1 MADDGAR
8 YVPYYNQTLAEVIA
22 NVTVASDRW
31 DAVVEI
37 RNLHAR
43 VSVHPVSKQL
53 GNGRGDADLPNTSL
67 LEQLAPSFLHLKAEG
82 IDAEALREPASAWL
96 QAADRIG
103 SSQWASEILSQVADA
118 VRTEDLYQLQN
129 DIAVDLHIRL
139 RDTGEAVKWLRAMTA
154 ETLTLTPEGYY
165 SRLGYMEASPG

>member
-118 VRTEDLYQLQN
+118 VRTEDLYQGTSIN
-129 DIAVDLHIRL
+129 IRIGRYTKL
-139 RDTGEAVKWLRAMTA
+139 SDGWGRGDKRA
-154 ETLTLTPEGYY
+154 
-165 SRLGYMEASPG
+165 